1 MNNVRTVSDTKR
13 AFYSQHTRPINAIYR
28 RVVEELMVETH
39 LLLVNADFNYDS
51 IFALGVVSTYDRFM
65 KGYEP
70 AGDRDAIYRA
80 IIQANEADPDQY
92 RRDAEE
98 LLGVAKSL
106 PSIDSFKSVLNE
118 AKTDSGSDTLKA
130 NLHKAI
136 SNPRFKYSRLFAIG
150 LYNVV
155 EAIDADFLQDKDK
168 RDALSKDLAETIGL
182 NEDLLKKDIELYR
195 GNLEK
200 MAQAQEVMK
209 DMIEAEKK
217 KKAKREEE
225 KKKRA
230 EAKTAEEKAAET
242 KVAETKAGEEK
253 AAGEKAKESSS
264 TTDTE

>member
-39 LLLVNADFNYDS
+39 LLLVNADFDYDS

-70 AGDRDAIYRA
+70 AGDREDIYRA
-80 IIQANEADPDQY
+80 IVQANEADPDQY

-98 LLGVAKSL
+98 LLSVAKAL
-106 PSIDSFKSVLNE
+106 PSVDSFKSVLNA
-118 AKTDSGSDTLKA
+118 AKTEGGNDTLQA

-136 SNPRFKYSRLFAIG
+136 SNPKFKYSRLFAIG
-150 LYNVV
+150 LYNVL
-155 EAIDADFLQDKDK
+155 EAIDADTLQDKDK
-168 RDALSKDLAETIGL
+168 RNALLKEIAEAINL
-182 NEDLLKKDIELYR
+182 NEDLLKKDIDLYR

-225 KKKRA
+225 RKQRA
-230 EAKTAEEKAAET
+230 EAKAAEANA
-242 KVAETKAGEEK
+242 AEN
-253 AAGEKAKESSS
+253 AAENAS
-264 TTDTE
+264 TTDAE

>member
-28 RVVEELMVETH
+28 RVVEELMVEAH

-51 IFALGVVSTYDRFM
+51 IYALGVVSTYDRFM
-65 KGYEP
+65 QGYEP
-70 AGDRDAIYRA
+70 AGDRDNIYRA
-80 IIQANEADPDQY
+80 ILQANEADPDQY

-98 LLGVAKSL
+98 LIGVAKSL
-106 PSIDSFKSVLNE
+106 PSIDSFKSVLDQ
-118 AKTDSGSDTLKA
+118 AKTASGSDTLQA

-136 SNPRFKYSRLFAIG
+136 SNPKFKYSRLFAIG
-150 LYNVV
+150 LYNVI
-155 EAIDADFLQDKDK
+155 EAIDAELLNDKDK
-168 RDALSKDLAETIGL
+168 RDALMTEVATTIEL
-182 NEDLLKKDIELYR
+182 NEDLLKKDIDLYR

-209 DMIEAEKK
+209 DMIEADKK

-230 EAKTAEEKAAET
+230 EAKAA
-242 KVAETKAGEEK
+242 A
-253 AAGEKAKESSS
+253 EKAKATETTETTETTEAPS
-264 TTDTE
+264 TNEAE

>member
-51 IFALGVVSTYDRFM
+51 IFAVGVVSTYDRFM

-70 AGDRDAIYRA
+70 AGDREDIYRA
-80 IIQANEADPDQY
+80 ILQANEADPDQY

-98 LLGVAKSL
+98 LINIAKAL

-136 SNPRFKYSRLFAIG
+136 SNPKFKYSRLFAIG
-150 LYNVV
+150 LYN
-155 EAIDADFLQDKDK
+155 
-168 RDALSKDLAETIGL
+168 
-182 NEDLLKKDIELYR
+182 
-195 GNLEK
+195 
-200 MAQAQEVMK
+200 
-209 DMIEAEKK
+209 
-217 KKAKREEE
+217 
-225 KKKRA
+225 
-230 EAKTAEEKAAET
+230 
-242 KVAETKAGEEK
+242 
-253 AAGEKAKESSS
+253 
-264 TTDTE
+264 

>member
-13 AFYSQHTRPINAIYR
+13 AFYGQHTRPINAIYR

-51 IFALGVVSTYDRFM
+51 IYALGVVSTYDRFM
-65 KGYEP
+65 KGYQPE
-70 AGDRDAIYRA
+70 GDRDAIYRA
-80 IIQANEADPDQY
+80 ILQANEADPDQY

-98 LLGVAKSL
+98 LIGVAKGLS
-106 PSIDSFKSVLNE
+106 SIEDFKSVLAQ
-118 AKTDSGSDTLKA
+118 AKTDAGTDTLQA

-136 SNPRFKYSRLFAIG
+136 SNPKFKYSRLFAIG

-155 EAIDADFLQDKDK
+155 EAINADLLQDKDK
-168 RDALSKDLAETIGL
+168 RDALIKDLADTIGL
-182 NEDLLKKDIELYR
+182 NEDLLKKDIDLYR

-217 KKAKREEE
+217 KKAKREEDQ
-225 KKKRA
+225 KRRAAAKSA
-230 EAKTAEEKAAET
+230 EAAPTTDAAE
-242 KVAETKAGEEK
+242 
-253 AAGEKAKESSS
+253 
-264 TTDTE
+264 